1 MVNPIIDV
9 LTVNQLLFLR
19 AMLVQQS
26 MLEEL
31 ETEKYIECVKSLIAE
46 IDEHMAHSAFY
57 CSEV

>member
-19 AMLVQQS
+19 AMLIHQS
-26 MLEEL
+26 ALGEV
-31 ETEKYIECVKSLIAE
+31 ETTEYIERVKSLIAE
-46 IDEHMAHSAFY
+46 MDEHMAHSAFY